1 MPPAGKLAPPILL
14 ATAFCVVRAVEI
26 NCLHEGSNQSL
37 DPAVPQLGFGSC
49 SPKEHPGK
57 QLNSGSC
64 CKAKSTCSTVA
75 HPTSFPFTLLSWGS
89 GFCGTGRGD
98 YPAQPCMLLGT
109 AAPSKVWAAW
119 GQKWGWQ
126 VAGTKPHVIVTPLSF
141 PGFGVFLAALMWVG
155 GWDAG
160 TPRWDPPGH
169 CAPAGTSVQPAPHC
183 TKAVEGSRA
192 SPLLLEKWRNTKER
206 GRRAGSGG
214 REGGR
219 ENPPCPELIPAPLGE
234 GSRITTVCG
243 RGQMDLI

>member
-64 CKAKSTCSTVA
+64 CKAKSTCSTAA

-141 PGFGVFLAALMWVG
+141 PGFGVFLAVLMWVG
-155 GWDAG
+155 GMQVPPDG
-160 TPRWDPPGH
+160 TRRGTVLLRGH
-169 CAPAGTSVQPAPHC
+169 PCSQLRTAQKLSKAPAPPPCSSRSGETQKREAGGLG
-183 TKAVEGSRA
+183 AVGE
-192 SPLLLEKWRNTKER
+192 
-206 GRRAGSGG
+206 

-219 ENPPCPELIPAPLGE
+219 IPHAR
-234 GSRITTVCG
+234 S
-243 RGQMDLI
+243 